1 MHDINGPNIV
11 ITLGFLQYK
20 HVDDLHGDFY
30 NMNNVYKS
38 KINILTTF

>member
-1 MHDINGPNIV
+1 MNGPDIV
-11 ITLGFLQYK
+11 ITLGFQQYK
-20 HVDDLHGDFY
+20 HVDDLHGDIY